1 MIMIPMFFGFLNIIA
16 EAFKTVRE
24 RDEILCRNP
33 FSSGSSNMYV
43 EGAILGTVNR
53 VVKSFKSTVLDEE
66 KKDDSYNPLSNPES
80 NQYNDKNNVEKSDK
94 RTDNE
99 KQSPGNTNSDYHKK
113 VEELKDRTR
122 NPKDNDNEDANAGS
136 GEERKTEQT
145 PKQDPIDD
153 TDQNPPKQEPID
165 DTDQNPPKQEP
176 IDDTG
181 QNKTDD
187 KTNNLT
193 NRVDKNP
200 LRYQGKNKEKINEQS
215 REEKKQD
222 KQSQRSFNHRVTNK
236 KFIKTEGN
244 NKKTN
249 LFDERTNQETKGYTQ
264 SINCNQ
270 FNNYNQTSTD
280 KYPELYSNKSD
291 ENLKTTTS

>member
-122 NPKDNDNEDANAGS
+122 NPKDNDDGS
-136 GEERKTEQT
+136 ESADGTGGIIVLIFEIFRDGQGIVGLGF
-145 PKQDPIDD
+145 DP
-153 TDQNPPKQEPID
+153 QAP
-165 DTDQNPPKQEP
+165 
-176 IDDTG
+176 
-181 QNKTDD
+181 
-187 KTNNLT
+187 
-193 NRVDKNP
+193 
-200 LRYQGKNKEKINEQS
+200 
-215 REEKKQD
+215 
-222 KQSQRSFNHRVTNK
+222 
-236 KFIKTEGN
+236 
-244 NKKTN
+244 
-249 LFDERTNQETKGYTQ
+249 
-264 SINCNQ
+264 
-270 FNNYNQTSTD
+270 
-280 KYPELYSNKSD
+280 
-291 ENLKTTTS
+291 